1 MHKQIIWSS
10 KSVSDLENILDY
22 LALEWDDSVALKFL
36 DLIEVL
42 LLQISIHP
50 FQFPLIHKKLNIR
63 KCVITKHNSLFY
75 RNRKGHIEILRIY
88 DTRQDPKKLEI
99 L

>member
-1 MHKQIIWSS
+1 MHKQISWSS

-42 LLQISIHP
+42 MLQISINP
-50 FQFPLIHKKLNIR
+50 IQYPLIHKKLNLR

-75 RNRKGHIEILRIY
+75 RNRKGHVEIVRIY
-88 DTRQDPKKLEI
+88 DNRQDPKKLEF

>member
-42 LLQISIHP
+42 ILQISINP
-50 FQFPLIHKKLNIR
+50 IQYPLIHKKLNIR

-75 RNRKGHIEILRIY
+75 RNRKVHIEILRIY

>member
-22 LALEWDDSVALKFL
+22 LALEWDNSVSLKFL
-36 DLIEVL
+36 DLIETL
-42 LLQISIHP
+42 ILQISINP
-50 FQFPLIHKKLNIR
+50 IQYPLIHKKLNIR

-75 RNRKGHIEILRIY
+75 RNRKGHVEILRIY
-88 DTRQDPKKLEI
+88 DTRQDQKKLEI